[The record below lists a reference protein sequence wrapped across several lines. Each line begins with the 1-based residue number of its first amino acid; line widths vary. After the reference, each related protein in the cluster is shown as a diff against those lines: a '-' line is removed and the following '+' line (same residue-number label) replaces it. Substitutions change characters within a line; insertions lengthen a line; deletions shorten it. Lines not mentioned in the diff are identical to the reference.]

1 MMRAGPRV
9 PPESPHLTLYERKGC
24 HLCAVALLQL
34 RSLQQTIPFFI
45 DRVDIEGAEDLERR
59 FMLEI
64 PVVEVAGEIVGRG
77 TIDLEAVRVAI
88 IGARLGNAG
97 QLSPRDE
104 G

>member
-64 PVVEVAGEIVGRG
+64 PVVEVAGEVVSQG
-77 TIDLEAVRVAI
+77 TIDLTVIRMAVI
-88 IGARLGNAG
+88 NARLGKTLG
-97 QLSPRDE
+97 QEL

>member
-24 HLCAVALLQL
+24 HLCSVALLQL

-45 DRVDIEGAEDLERR
+45 DRVDIEGDEDLERR

-64 PVVEVAGEIVGRG
+64 PVVEVAGEVVSQGV
-77 TIDLEAVRVAI
+77 IDLTAIRMAVI
-88 IGARLGNAG
+88 NARLGKTLG
-97 QLSPRDE
+97 QELA
-104 G
+104 